1 MRLILARH
9 GNTFGPD
16 DMVRW
21 IGART
26 DQPLVDDGRA
36 QAAEIGAALASM
48 HMRPARI
55 LAAPLSRTM
64 ESARLA
70 AAAAGCS
77 LALIEIEPRLL
88 EIDYGAWEGLAADQ
102 IRATRGAQ
110 EIDAWEQ
117 EGVWPQDAG
126 WSPTEAQLRLR
137 SEAML
142 ASLRAS
148 IADGDTLLLV
158 TSGGVLR
165 CIGEICGRDRK
176 AAKMRTG
183 SLSILEPAPHGFSI
197 ALWNARPSE
206 F

>member
-9 GNTFGPD
+9 GNTFGPAD
-16 DMVRW
+16 AVRW

-26 DQPLVDDGRA
+26 DLPLVDDGRA
-36 QAAEIGAALASM
+36 QAAEIGRALASLPI
-48 HMRPARI
+48 RPARI

-70 AAAAGCS
+70 AAAAGWS
-77 LALIEIEPRLL
+77 PALIGIEPRLL
-88 EIDYGAWEGLAADQ
+88 EIDYGAWEGLTSDQ
-102 IRATRGAQ
+102 IRATRGSR
-110 EIDAWEQ
+110 EINAWEQ
-117 EGVWPQDAG
+117 EGIWPQAAG

-148 IADGDTLLLV
+148 AADGDVILF

-183 SLSILEPAPHGFSI
+183 SLSIAAAAPHGFSL
-197 ALWNARPSE
+197 ASWNVRPSN